1 MNAPE
6 NPAPTLDLVDE
17 INRLRKQLNAVLLAH
32 YYQADELQDLADHV
46 GDSLALSQQ
55 AAKTSAEVIVFCG
68 VHFMAETAKI
78 LNPDKLVLLP
88 DLEAGCSLSD
98 QCPADQFAAFVA
110 RYENP
115 FVVSYVN
122 SSAAVKAMSDVI
134 CTSSNAVKIVERAP
148 KDRPVIFGPDQHLG
162 RFVMKKTGRALV
174 LWPGSCQVH
183 ELFSEKKIVQLQVRH
198 PEAEVVAHPECLER
212 VLAHAAF
219 VGSTKGILDYVDLGR
234 GAVHTIERI
243 GVSRVNIIGNCN
255 GERGIFFVG
264 RQILIGK
271 GDFRPLQDG
280 WPLHKVRLYFV
291 ARFPRYGNLRFIHS
305 HREARGGRRIVVAG
319 SRRGGNYG
327 Q

>member
-1 MNAPE
+1 MLVSPPMNATEPL
-6 NPAPTLDLVDE
+6 APQLDLVDE

-32 YYQADELQDLADHV
+32 YYQADEIQDLADHV
-46 GDSLALSQQ
+46 GDSLALAQQ
-55 AAKTSAEVIVFCG
+55 AAKTSADVIVFCG

-98 QCPADQFAAFVA
+98 RCPADQFAAFVA
-110 RYENP
+110 RHENP

-162 RFVMKKTGRALV
+162 RFVMKKTGRELM

-198 PEAEVVAHPECLER
+198 PDAEVVAHPECQER
-212 VLAHAAF
+212 VLSHAAF
-219 VGSTKGILDYVDLGR
+219 IGSTKGILDYI
-234 GAVHTIERI
+234 AQSPKKTFIIATEP
-243 GVSRVNIIGNCN
+243 GVIHQIKKVAPDKELIPAPGEDESCSCN
-255 GERGIFFVG
+255 ECPHMRLNTLEKLYLCM
-264 RQILIGK
+264 R
-271 GDFRPLQDG
+271 DRRPEITLPEDIRKRALV
-280 WPLHKVRLYFV
+280 PL
-291 ARFPRYGNLRFIHS
+291 
-305 HREARGGRRIVVAG
+305 RRMLEW
-319 SRRGGNYG
+319 S
-327 Q
+327 